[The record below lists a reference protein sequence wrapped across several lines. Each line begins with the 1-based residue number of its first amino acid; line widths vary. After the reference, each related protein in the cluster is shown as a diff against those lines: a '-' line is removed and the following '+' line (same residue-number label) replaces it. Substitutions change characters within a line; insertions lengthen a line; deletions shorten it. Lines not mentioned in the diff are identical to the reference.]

1 MRTFVLGLALAWGAA
16 TAQSGSVQIDFG
28 KVEDFADFGDSR
40 WERERNQ
47 KDFEALLREATA
59 GLPAGRQLSIKVLD
73 VNLAGEL
80 EWWWSRADR
89 LRVMRNVTWPMVEI
103 EYRLSEG
110 GHTIKSGS
118 VRLAD
123 MNYLQNDFFS
133 VSQSSTAM
141 RYERRLLDRW
151 VKEQILGK

>member
-1 MRTFVLGLALAWGAA
+1 MRKFVLGLALLAGAA
-16 TAQSGSVQIDFG
+16 TAQVGPVQIDFG
-28 KVEDFADFGDSR
+28 KVEEFADFGDSR
-40 WERERNQ
+40 WDRERNQ
-47 KDFEALLREATA
+47 KDFEAMLREATA
-59 GLPAGRQLSIKVLD
+59 ALPAGRQLSIKVLD

-89 LRVMRNVTWPMVEI
+89 LRVMRSVTWPMI
-103 EYRLSEG
+103 EMEYALSEG
-110 GHTIKSGS
+110 GRTLKSGT

-151 VKEQILGK
+151 FKEQILGK